1 MENKKYNYAKAYVDV
16 FGFSVIPLIG
26 KKPAVEWKEY
36 QQRKPSED
44 ELKDWFVKND
54 YNVGIVTGAISEI
67 VVVDL
72 DSKEAIDFAKKNKFP
87 ETPCVKTARGYHLYF
102 KYKNGVRNFQKR
114 TELKDI
120 DLRADGGYVV
130 APPSI
135 HPETKIKYE
144 WKVVPGEVDYAEIPE
159 IILQKP
165 QQKTQITELYRGVT
179 EGERNN
185 TLTRLLGSWVSDGLT
200 YEECLENAFLW
211 NGKNE
216 PPLPEKEIEA
226 TVKSIFEKHRKIDIL
241 PPMFEATEI
250 PFGYELFNPQNKLYF
265 LVKNVYQDK
274 DGLKCYLEIK
284 CEDDRATA
292 KDIYSANFNFYSS
305 RGTHDLSKVLKA
317 NLPFLDNPTQL
328 IESFKKEF
336 KKNYSTNPIEKVS
349 DGTITSYEAEFLL
362 RPFVLKN
369 SINLVYGLG
378 STGKSTFACYL
389 AILLEKRGHRVLYLD
404 YENPTSVDIKRTI
417 LKISSEVNNIYV
429 LCPKSRLIDNI
440 ERLYED
446 VKKYKIDVI
455 IVDSVIKSMIADVF
469 NPEAISQYTTSLF
482 KIPATWVLIS
492 HVAKNKPDEGP
503 YGSVF
508 FFNDARNV
516 WFAKRIANHE
526 NNIIQLIHKKS
537 NFTKLY
543 PSTIFEISYDD
554 EKIKVEQKSL
564 EEAGTVSKVIIAS
577 LSAEPK
583 TFNQL
588 KQDLPSI
595 NVNTL
600 KNALWRMKNKGL
612 IKLEDDYW
620 NLTENEQE

>member
-1 MENKKYNYAKAYVDV
+1 MENKKYNHAKSYVDV

-26 KKPAVEWKEY
+26 KRPAIEWKEY

-44 ELKDWFVKND
+44 ELKEWFIEND

-87 ETPCVKTARGYHLYF
+87 KTPCVKTARGYHLYF

-114 TELKDI
+114 PELKDI

-135 HPETKIKYE
+135 HPDTKKTYE

-165 QQKTQITELYRGVT
+165 QQKTQITELYKGVT

-185 TLTRLLGSWVSDGLT
+185 TLTRLVGSWVSDGLT

-211 NGKNE
+211 NSKNE

-349 DGTITSYEAEFLL
+349 DGAITSYEAEFLL

-369 SINLVYGLG
+369 SINLIYGLG

-482 KIPATWVLIS
+482 KIQVIFLRSTTYSYYTSLAPPPAL
-492 HVAKNKPDEGP
+492 
-503 YGSVF
+503 
-508 FFNDARNV
+508 
-516 WFAKRIANHE
+516 
-526 NNIIQLIHKKS
+526 
-537 NFTKLY
+537 
-543 PSTIFEISYDD
+543 STRRCAI
-554 EKIKVEQKSL
+554 
-564 EEAGTVSKVIIAS
+564 
-577 LSAEPK
+577 
-583 TFNQL
+583 
-588 KQDLPSI
+588 
-595 NVNTL
+595 
-600 KNALWRMKNKGL
+600 
-612 IKLEDDYW
+612 
-620 NLTENEQE
+620 